1 MFLRSTNRPNEKKFI
16 EDCATCIA
24 EEKAAEL
31 DQRLDIIQ
39 HSLNFIPH
47 VFTLFLAD
55 NAENYGLN
63 YKQDYNRLLQ
73 RTLMD
78 QVVRGLITQQDH
90 TRITTYLSAEPNND
104 LPPATANATPT
115 LR

>member
-1 MFLRSTNRPNEKKFI
+1 MFLRSASLPNEERFI
-16 EDCATCIA
+16 RDCATCIA

-31 DQRLDIIQ
+31 DQRLDIIRDP
-39 HSLNFIPH
+39 LNFIPH
-47 VFTLFLAD
+47 VFTFFLAD

-63 YKQDYNRLLQ
+63 YEQDYNRLLQ

-90 TRITTYLSAEPNND
+90 TRITTYLSAELNND